1 MKKLL
6 VALLMGIAVCV
17 AVVGLAMSTTTTFS
31 TKSYGTVERME
42 DVCDISL
49 Q

>member
-17 AVVGLAMSTTTTFS
+17 AVGLAMSATSAFS
-31 TKSYGTVERME
+31 TKSYATVERME